1 MPDIPLT
8 LDEVTPQWLTEAL
21 GANEGRIIRF
31 SSEVVGEGA
40 GFLGDIV
47 RITPETEAGTI
58 RPLILKMPTATANR
72 RIGQMLGVYEREVRF
87 YRELQPKV
95 SIRTPTPFHCDMDE
109 SDPARSLK
117 DLKLLKRLPVWLVKL
132 LLPVVSRLAGNAG
145 HRYVLLME
153 DLGPF
158 RMGDQLSVCT
168 QEDAMMAV
176 AALAKLHADFFE
188 QDLSDYPWVI
198 PFDLGARY
206 LQIVMEK
213 NYDEFCV
220 RHQEIMSDQHRQI
233 LKWLLEHAEEFVR
246 TIAQLPYTLLHGDY
260 RPDNLCFDD
269 ERGELIVMDWQTLLQ
284 GPVGVDVAYFIA
296 SSELDVTE
304 NELLEHYVRT
314 MADSGIRM
322 SPARIRFEYEM
333 GVLASLQRIMLL
345 GSDDV
350 EFGEGRGPELLEQAT
365 LRFFK
370 AAENINL
377 DTLLQRVIPP

>member
-1 MPDIPLT
+1 
-8 LDEVTPQWLTEAL
+8 
-21 GANEGRIIRF
+21 
-31 SSEVVGEGA
+31 
-40 GFLGDIV
+40 
-47 RITPETEAGTI
+47 
-58 RPLILKMPTATANR
+58 
-72 RIGQMLGVYEREVRF
+72 
-87 YRELQPKV
+87 
-95 SIRTPTPFHCDMDE
+95 
-109 SDPARSLK
+109 
-117 DLKLLKRLPVWLVKL
+117 
-132 LLPVVSRLAGNAG
+132 
-145 HRYVLLME
+145 
-153 DLGPF
+153 
-158 RMGDQLSVCT
+158 
-168 QEDAMMAV
+168 MMAV

-246 TIAQLPYTLLHGDY
+246 SIAQLPYTLLHGDY

-269 ERGELIVMDWQTLLQ
+269 GRGELIVMDWQTLLQ
-284 GPVGVDVAYFIA
+284 GPIGVDVAYFIA
-296 SSELDVTE
+296 STELDVPE
-304 NELLEHYVRT
+304 SELLEHYVRT
-314 MADSGIRM
+314 MADSGVRM

-365 LRFFK
+365 MRFFK

-377 DTLLQRVIPP
+377 DTLLQGQIPP